1 MDHERGEQAMGLSFR
16 KPIITRGGNKIR
28 LYHIYQHEI
37 HGAYEADEDR
47 WIIARWEMNG
57 YFYPLNDKGK
67 QPITSLDLINDDWE
81 MPEDNP
87 RLAS

>member
-1 MDHERGEQAMGLSFR
+1 MSLSFR

-47 WIIARWEMNG
+47 WIIARWGLGG
-57 YFYPLNDKGK
+57 YFYPPNDAGK
-67 QPITSLDLINDDWE
+67 QPITSLDLINDE
-81 MPEDNP
+81 FQIPEDNP
-87 RLAS
+87 RIAS

>member
-1 MDHERGEQAMGLSFR
+1 MSLSFR

-28 LYHIYQHEI
+28 LYHIMENEI

-67 QPITSLDLINDDWE
+67 QPITSLDLINDE
-81 MPEDNP
+81 FVIPEDNP
-87 RLAS
+87 RIAS

>member
-1 MDHERGEQAMGLSFR
+1 MSLSFR

-57 YFYPLNDKGK
+57 YFYPLNNEGK

-87 RLAS
+87 RLAA

>member
-1 MDHERGEQAMGLSFR
+1 MSLSFR

-67 QPITSLDLINDDWE
+67 QPITSLDLINDEWE

-87 RLAS
+87 RLAA

>member
-1 MDHERGEQAMGLSFR
+1 MSLSFR

-37 HGAYEADEDR
+37 HGAYQADEDR

-67 QPITSLDLINDDWE
+67 QPITSLDLINDE
-81 MPEDNP
+81 VEETSP
-87 RLAS
+87 LAAA

>member
-1 MDHERGEQAMGLSFR
+1 MGLSFR
-16 KPIITRGGNKIR
+16 KPIITRGGNKVR
-28 LYHIYQHEI
+28 LYHIYQTEI
-37 HGAYEADEDR
+37 HGAYSSSANGLEADEDR

-67 QPITSLDLINDDWE
+67 QPITSLDLINDDWV

-87 RLAS
+87 RIAA

>member
-1 MDHERGEQAMGLSFR
+1 MGLSFR

>member
-1 MDHERGEQAMGLSFR
+1 MSLSFR

-67 QPITSLDLINDDWE
+67 QPITSLDLINE
-81 MPEDNP
+81 EEEVVTP
-87 RLAS
+87 LGAA

>member
-1 MDHERGEQAMGLSFR
+1 MGLSFR

-37 HGAYEADEDR
+37 HGAYQADEDR

-67 QPITSLDLINDDWE
+67 QPVTSLDLINDDWE
-81 MPEDNP
+81 IPEDNP

>member
-1 MDHERGEQAMGLSFR
+1 MTLSFR

-28 LYHIYQHEI
+28 LYHIYQTEI

-47 WIIARWEMNG
+47 WIIARWELNG

-67 QPITSLDLINDDWE
+67 QPITSLDLINDE
-81 MPEDNP
+81 EVEEISPIRP
-87 RLAS
+87 AA

>member
-1 MDHERGEQAMGLSFR
+1 MSLSFR

-47 WIIARWEMNG
+47 WIIARWGLDG
-57 YFYPLNDKGK
+57 YFYPPNDAGK
-67 QPITSLDLINDDWE
+67 QPITSLDLINDEYDI
-81 MPEDNP
+81 PEDNP
-87 RLAS
+87 RLSA